1 MDPNA
6 SDRSLGELLS
16 EMTSGLSTLIRKEI
30 DLARVEIKDEVRQA
44 GKAGGMLGG
53 AAFMAHL
60 GGLVLAL
67 ASGLALAD
75 ALDLEQWLGLFIV
88 AVIAFGVAAVLGTQ
102 GRNKLKQINAVPP
115 QTVQTLK
122 EDVQWVKQQ
131 TS

>member
-1 MDPNA
+1 MDANA

-16 EMTSGLSTLIRKEI
+16 EMTSGFSTLVRKEI

-44 GKAGGMLGG
+44 GKAGGMLGA

-60 GGLVLAL
+60 GALVLAL
-67 ASGLALAD
+67 ALGLALAD
-75 ALDLEQWLGLFIV
+75 ALDLEAWLGLFIM
-88 AVIAFGVAAVLGTQ
+88 AVIVLGVAAVLGTQ
-102 GRNKLKQINAVPP
+102 GRNKLQQINAVPQ